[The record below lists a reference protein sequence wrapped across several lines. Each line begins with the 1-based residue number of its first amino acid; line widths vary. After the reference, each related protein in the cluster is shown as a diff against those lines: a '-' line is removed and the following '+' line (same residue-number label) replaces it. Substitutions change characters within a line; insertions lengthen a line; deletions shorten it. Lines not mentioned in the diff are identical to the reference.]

1 MGRPR
6 QGAAYNCYKDAKRN
20 FCRVCRKAVKKGFTR
35 NFSLM
40 DQLYHEKSSSR
51 MWKLV
56 KKHRN
61 SITDSHSAMDMHKL
75 ESYFK
80 CKFDTPNGNYMEA
93 ESKVS
98 NMYENNSFH
107 ASETLSQYSV
117 VKYIKQ
123 LRSGCTPGLDL
134 ISAEHL
140 KYALK
145 TKLPMFLSKLFTVCL
160 RFAIVP
166 QTFCE
171 GLLIP
176 LLKKQNLDPRIV
188 KNYRPI
194 TVSSVCS
201 KVLEY
206 HILDQCA
213 DYKNSPSQFGFV
225 SQRSTVMAAS
235 LAHDVSRYCV
245 SAGSPLFMC
254 SLDTQGAFDNL
265 PHPVLFDKMSTAIP
279 TPIWCLLYYWYS
291 NMNIRIRWN
300 KVLGNTI
307 PVRITRQGGLSSPF
321 LFNIFYKDLVEEIE
335 SSQCGVTINNIT
347 YNIYCYADDILI
359 SSTTASG
366 LQSLI
371 DKANVN
377 LSSCGL
383 NFNPQK
389 SECIIV
395 GGNPFTT
402 SPKWHLNGEKLPV
415 RDSIVYLGTVIGDRN
430 GEKHTESRL
439 RKATKSFYSL
449 QGCGLNAHG
458 VSPNTGLH
466 IYNTAVRST
475 MTYVCS
481 AVHISG
487 KYLKKLDQLQGKII
501 KSILGIPYSSRTTPL
516 LNALELETLTDTV
529 HKASLDLLKSCL
541 LSDSRTQSFYCHLT
555 GIVNTRYK
563 PLVKN
568 TLVDR
573 AMSVCHNKNI
583 NYFRYLWDSSY
594 RVKIKHCF
602 INHIHTGAIGFIDS
616 IRNVLNNY
624 NHQNRKTLT
633 CLLKSF

>member
-1 MGRPR
+1 M
-6 QGAAYNCYKDAKRN
+6 
-20 FCRVCRKAVKKGFTR
+20 
-35 NFSLM
+35 
-40 DQLYHEKSSSR
+40 
-51 MWKLV
+51 
-56 KKHRN
+56 
-61 SITDSHSAMDMHKL
+61 
-75 ESYFK
+75 
-80 CKFDTPNGNYMEA
+80 
-93 ESKVS
+93 
-98 NMYENNSFH
+98 
-107 ASETLSQYSV
+107 TLG
-117 VKYIKQ
+117 I
-123 LRSGCTPGLDL
+123 
-134 ISAEHL
+134 
-140 KYALK
+140 
-145 TKLPMFLSKLFTVCL
+145 
-160 RFAIVP
+160 
-166 QTFCE
+166 
-171 GLLIP
+171 
-176 LLKKQNLDPRIV
+176 
-188 KNYRPI
+188 
-194 TVSSVCS
+194 
-201 KVLEY
+201 
-206 HILDQCA
+206 
-213 DYKNSPSQFGFV
+213 
-225 SQRSTVMAAS
+225 
-235 LAHDVSRYCV
+235 
-245 SAGSPLFMC
+245 
-254 SLDTQGAFDNL
+254 
-265 PHPVLFDKMSTAIP
+265 
-279 TPIWCLLYYWYS
+279 
-291 NMNIRIRWN
+291 
-300 KVLGNTI
+300 
-307 PVRITRQGGLSSPF
+307 QGGLEKWPVTLGFASGDR
-321 LFNIFYKDLVEEIE
+321 LFFQTPLNP
-335 SSQCGVTINNIT
+335 SSQIVSPVTLLISHYLYNIT

-402 SPKWHLNGEKLPV
+402 SPKWHLNGEQLPV

-475 MTYVCS
+475 MTYGCS

-516 LNALELETLTDTV
+516 LNALELETVTDSV

-541 LSDSRTQSFYCHLT
+541 LSDSRTQSFYCNLT

-563 PLVKN
+563 PFVKN